1 MANPRTRG
9 SLPSTAL
16 IFMRITPYNMTF
28 TPNSGPLFRIAALA
42 HEDMLASSLTL
53 PLEILAGAAQALG
66 RTGRQRLS
74 TDCFSRVGGP
84 LTIQSGLSLATTP
97 LSELTQADLLIVPA
111 IWRQPQRVLRRHP
124 EQIAVIDQHVRA
136 GGLTISVGSGS
147 FLLAETGRMTGKTM
161 TTHWQWFDTF
171 AHRYP
176 RVQLERR
183 QLITQSDN
191 VFCVSSVNSVADLMV
206 YLCGELFSPR
216 VARHIENQFSPEIR
230 QRFSPSPVGAPKDL
244 HHDEL
249 IADVQTEL
257 NRDLRAAPAI
267 RALASQ
273 LGVSS
278 RTLIRR
284 FKSATGVSIG
294 QYLQQRRLDEAQ
306 ALLRRTN
313 LSITEVGVA
322 VGLNDASHFSRM
334 FREQTGITPSAFRTA
349 VRDKS
354 FAANVRP
361 N

>member
-1 MANPRTRG
+1 
-9 SLPSTAL
+9 
-16 IFMRITPYNMTF
+16 MRIKPYNMKI
-28 TPNSGPLFRIAALA
+28 TPNTESLFRIAALT
-42 HEDMLASSLTL
+42 HEDMLASSLSL
-53 PLEILAGAAQALG
+53 PFEILTGAAQALG

-74 TDCFSRVGGP
+74 TDCFSQAGGP
-84 LTIQSGLSLATTP
+84 LTIQSGLTLATRP
-97 LSELTQADLLIVPA
+97 LSELTRADLLIVPA
-111 IWRQPQRVLRRHP
+111 IWRQPQRVLYRHP
-124 EQIAVIDQHVRA
+124 EQIAVIEQHVGA

-147 FLLAETGRMTGKTM
+147 FLLAETDHMMGRTM

-230 QRFSPSPVGAPKDL
+230 QRFSPSPVGTPKNL

-257 NRDLRAAPAI
+257 NRDLRATPAMS
-267 RALASQ
+267 ALASQ

-334 FREQTGITPSAFRTA
+334 FREQTGLTPSAFRTA

-354 FAANVRP
+354 FAANARP
-361 N
+361 L

>member
-1 MANPRTRG
+1 MVNPRKRG
-9 SLPSTAL
+9 SLPSTGV
-16 IFMRITPYNMTF
+16 ISMRITPYNMNI
-28 TPNSGPLFRIAALA
+28 TPNTESLFRIAALA

-53 PLEILAGAAQALG
+53 PLEILTGAAQALG
-66 RTGRQRLS
+66 RASRQRLS
-74 TDCFSRVGGP
+74 IDCFSQAGGS
-84 LTIQSGLSLATTP
+84 LTIQSGLTLATAP
-97 LSELTQADLLIVPA
+97 LSEHAEADLLIVPA
-111 IWRQPQRVLRRHP
+111 IWRQPKRVLHRHP
-124 EQIAVIDQHVRA
+124 EQIAVIDQHVGA

-147 FLLAETGRMTGKTM
+147 FLLAETGRMTSRTM

-183 QLITQSDN
+183 QLITQSNN

-206 YLCGELFSPR
+206 YLCDELFSPR

-230 QRFSPSPVGAPKDL
+230 QRFSPSPVGAPKEL
-244 HHDEL
+244 HQDEL

-257 NRDLRAAPAI
+257 NRDLRTTPPMN
-267 RALASQ
+267 ALAAQ

-334 FREQTGITPSAFRTA
+334 FREQTGVTPSAFRTA

-354 FAANVRP
+354 FSANASTL
-361 N
+361 

>member
-1 MANPRTRG
+1 
-9 SLPSTAL
+9 
-16 IFMRITPYNMTF
+16 MRITPDIMLIA
-28 TPNSGPLFRIAALA
+28 PNTGPLFCIAALT

-53 PLEILAGAAQALG
+53 PLEILTGAAQALG
-66 RTGRQRLS
+66 RADRQRLNIG
-74 TDCFSRVGGP
+74 CFSQAGGP
-84 LTIQSGLSLATTP
+84 ITIQSGLTLETTP
-97 LSELTQADLLIVPA
+97 LSELTQPDLLIVPA
-111 IWRQPQRVLRRHP
+111 IWRQPQRVLRRQP
-124 EQIAVIDQHVRA
+124 EQMAVIDQYVSA

-147 FLLAETGRMTGKTM
+147 FLLAETGRMTGRTM

-176 RVQLERR
+176 RVKLERR
-183 QLITQSDN
+183 QLITQSEN

-216 VARHIENQFSPEIR
+216 VARYIENQFSPEIR

-257 NRDLRAAPAI
+257 NRDLRAAPAMT
-267 RALASQ
+267 ALAAQ
-273 LGVSS
+273 LGVSP

-334 FREQTGITPSAFRTA
+334 FREQTGVTPSAFRTA

-354 FAANVRP
+354 FAAKASTL
-361 N
+361 

>member
-1 MANPRTRG
+1 MY
-9 SLPSTAL
+9 
-16 IFMRITPYNMTF
+16 ITPYSMNI
-28 TPNSGPLFRIAALA
+28 TPNAESLFRIAALT

-53 PLEILAGAAQALG
+53 PFEILTGAAQALG

-74 TDCFSRVGGP
+74 TDCFSQEGGP
-84 LTIQSGLSLATTP
+84 LTIQSGLTLATRP

-111 IWRQPQRVLRRHP
+111 IWRQPQRVLHRHP
-124 EQIAVIDQHVRA
+124 EQIAVTEQHVSA

-147 FLLAETGRMTGKTM
+147 FLLAETRHMTGRTM

-171 AHRYP
+171 EHRYP

-230 QRFSPSPVGAPKDL
+230 QRFSPSPVGTPKDL

-249 IADVQTEL
+249 IADVQAEL
-257 NRDLRAAPAI
+257 NRDLRAAPAMS
-267 RALASQ
+267 ALALQ

-334 FREQTGITPSAFRTA
+334 FRGQTGLTPSAFRAA

-354 FAANVRP
+354 FTANARP
-361 N
+361 L

>member
-1 MANPRTRG
+1 M
-9 SLPSTAL
+9 L
-16 IFMRITPYNMTF
+16 IA
-28 TPNSGPLFRIAALA
+28 PNTGPLFCIAALT

-53 PLEILAGAAQALG
+53 PLEILTGAAQALG
-66 RTGRQRLS
+66 RADRQRLNIG
-74 TDCFSRVGGP
+74 CFSQAGGP
-84 LTIQSGLSLATTP
+84 ITIQSGLTLETTP
-97 LSELTQADLLIVPA
+97 LSELTQPDLLIVPA
-111 IWRQPQRVLRRHP
+111 IWRQPQRVLRRQP
-124 EQIAVIDQHVRA
+124 EQMAVIDQYVSA

-147 FLLAETGRMTGKTM
+147 FLLAETGRMTGRTM

-176 RVQLERR
+176 RVKLERR
-183 QLITQSDN
+183 QLITQSEN

-216 VARHIENQFSPEIR
+216 VARYIENQFSPEIR

-257 NRDLRAAPAI
+257 NRDLRAAPAMT
-267 RALASQ
+267 ALAAQ
-273 LGVSS
+273 LGVSP

-334 FREQTGITPSAFRTA
+334 FREQTGVTPSAFRTA

-354 FAANVRP
+354 FAAKASTL
-361 N
+361 

>member
-1 MANPRTRG
+1 M
-9 SLPSTAL
+9 L
-16 IFMRITPYNMTF
+16 ITPNT
-28 TPNSGPLFRIAALA
+28 GPLFRIAALT

-53 PLEILAGAAQALG
+53 PLEILTGAAQALG
-66 RTGRQRLS
+66 RAGRQRLS
-74 TDCFSRVGGP
+74 IGCFSQAGVP
-84 LTIQSGLSLATTP
+84 ITIQSGLTLATSP

-111 IWRQPQRVLRRHP
+111 IWRQPRRVSRRHP
-124 EQIAVIDQHVRA
+124 EQIAVIDRHVSA

-147 FLLAETGRMTGKTM
+147 FLLAETGRMRDRAM

-230 QRFSPSPVGAPKDL
+230 QRFSPSPVGATKDL

-257 NRDLRAAPAI
+257 NRDLRAAPTMKV
-267 RALASQ
+267 LAAQ
-273 LGVSS
+273 LGVSP

-334 FREQTGITPSAFRTA
+334 FREQAGVTPSAFRTA

-354 FAANVRP
+354 FAANA
-361 N
+361 NTL

>member
-1 MANPRTRG
+1 
-9 SLPSTAL
+9 
-16 IFMRITPYNMTF
+16 MRITPFNMNI
-28 TPNSGPLFRIAALA
+28 TPYTESLFRIAALT

-53 PLEILAGAAQALG
+53 PLEILTGAAQALG
-66 RTGRQRLS
+66 RAGRQRLS
-74 TDCFSRVGGP
+74 TDCFSQAGGP
-84 LTIQSGLSLATTP
+84 LTIQSGLTLATRP

-111 IWRQPQRVLRRHP
+111 IWRQPQRVLHRHP
-124 EQIAVIDQHVRA
+124 EQIAVIEQHVGA

-147 FLLAETGRMTGKTM
+147 FLLAETEHMTGRTM

-230 QRFSPSPVGAPKDL
+230 QRFSPSPVGTPKDL

-257 NRDLRAAPAI
+257 NRDLRAAPAMS
-267 RALASQ
+267 ALASQ

-334 FREQTGITPSAFRTA
+334 FREQTGLTPSAFRTA

-354 FAANVRP
+354 FAANARP
-361 N
+361 L

>member
-1 MANPRTRG
+1 MN
-9 SLPSTAL
+9 
-16 IFMRITPYNMTF
+16 ITPN
-28 TPNSGPLFRIAALA
+28 NGPLFRIAALT

-53 PLEILAGAAQALG
+53 PLEILTGAAQALG
-66 RTGRQRLS
+66 RAGRQRLS
-74 TDCFSRVGGP
+74 VDCFSQAGGS
-84 LTIQSGLSLATTP
+84 LAIQSGLTLATTP
-97 LSELTQADLLIVPA
+97 LSELNEADLLIVPA

-124 EQIAVIDQHVRA
+124 EQIAVINQHVDA

-147 FLLAETGRMTGKTM
+147 FLLAETGRMTGRTM

-257 NRDLRAAPAI
+257 NRDLRAAPTMN
-267 RALASQ
+267 ALASQ

-294 QYLQQRRLDEAQ
+294 QYLQQRRDEAQ

-334 FREQTGITPSAFRTA
+334 FREQTGLTPSAFRTA

-354 FAANVRP
+354 FAADARP
-361 N
+361 L